1 METSLCGVSFR
12 QNVIVTTPVKNQGW
26 MAGKSEF
33 LQENNHGHG
42 WENQCMDEPHIL
54 IKHT

>member
-1 METSLCGVSFR
+1 METSLCEVLLQ
-12 QNVIVTTPVKNQGW
+12 QNVTVSTPVKNQGW

-54 IKHT
+54 IKRT

>member
-1 METSLCGVSFR
+1 METSLCEVSLR

-33 LQENNHGHG
+33 LQENNHGNG
-42 WENQCMDEPHIL
+42 
-54 IKHT
+54 